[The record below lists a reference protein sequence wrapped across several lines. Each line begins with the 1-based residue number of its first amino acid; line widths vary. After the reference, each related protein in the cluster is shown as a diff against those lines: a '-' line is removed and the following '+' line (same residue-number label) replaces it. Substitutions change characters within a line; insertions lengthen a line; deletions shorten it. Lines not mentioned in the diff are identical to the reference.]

1 MTKDEALKLALE
13 ALEEACE
20 LIGPAWAWRGEKGR
34 PAITAIK
41 EALSGCQCPECQV
54 VLHASDCA
62 VHNEPAYPK
71 GQCNCVAQPEQ
82 EPVLWAMPDG
92 KTVDKW
98 ALQFYGGQVGKPLY
112 TTPPQRKPLTDE
124 EVIKLKMEGRDL
136 EFVNMTAL
144 HRFARAIEASHGIK
158 E

>member
-41 EALSGCQCPECQV
+41 EALSGCQCPECQI

-62 VHNEPAYPK
+62 VHSGPAYPA
-71 GQCNCVAQPEQ
+71 GGCDCGAQPEQ
-82 EPVLWAMPDG
+82 EPVAKKHEPTIDLG
-92 KTVDKW
+92 KYAGT
-98 ALQFYGGQVGKPLY
+98 YGGY
-112 TTPPQRKPLTDE
+112 
-124 EVIKLKMEGRDL
+124 
-136 EFVNMTAL
+136 
-144 HRFARAIEASHGIK
+144 IK